1 MSYLSRVEIDY
12 KKPSSLRD
20 LKSVGAFHN
29 WVEQSFPDEWE
40 NHERS
45 RKLWRVD
52 VLHGKHYLLIVS
64 DSEPDL
70 QRLEMYGVAGTASSK
85 NYDKFLGSLM
95 NGMRMQF
102 RVTLNPVVSISDT
115 AETRTTRGRVVP
127 HVTYDQ
133 QMNFLLNRAQ
143 KLGFSLNEN
152 EFAIVERG
160 YSLFTKSE
168 KPIRLS
174 KVVYQGILTI
184 SDVDIMRKTLL
195 EGIGKK
201 KAYGFGMMTV
211 IPLGN

>member
-12 KKPSSLRD
+12 KKPKSQID

-29 WVEQSFPDEWE
+29 WVEQSFPEEWG
-40 NHERS
+40 NRERS

-52 VLHGKHYLLIVS
+52 VLRGKHYLLIVS
-64 DSEPDL
+64 DSKPDL
-70 QRLEMYGVAGTASSK
+70 RRLETYGVAGTASAK
-85 NYDKFLGSLM
+85 NYDKFLNSLR

-115 AETRTTRGRVVP
+115 PDARTSRGRVVP
-127 HVTYDQ
+127 HVTYAQ
-133 QMNFLLNRAQ
+133 QMNFLLDRAQ

-152 EFAIVERG
+152 EFTIIERG
-160 YSLFTKSE
+160 YSLFMKSV

-174 KVVYQGILTI
+174 KAVYQGVLTI
-184 SDVDIMRKTLL
+184 SDADVMRKTLV

-211 IPLGN
+211 IPLG

>member
-12 KKPSSLRD
+12 KKPKSQID

-29 WVEQSFPDEWE
+29 WVEQSFPEEWG
-40 NHERS
+40 NRERS

-52 VLHGKHYLLIVS
+52 VLRGKHYLLIVS
-64 DSEPDL
+64 DSKPDL
-70 QRLEMYGVAGTASSK
+70 RRLETYGVAGTASAK
-85 NYDKFLGSLM
+85 NYDKFLNSLI

-115 AETRTTRGRVVP
+115 PDARTSRGRVVP
-127 HVTYDQ
+127 HVTYAQ
-133 QMNFLLNRAQ
+133 QMNFLLDRAQ

-152 EFAIVERG
+152 EFTIIERG
-160 YSLFTKSE
+160 YSLFMKSV

-174 KVVYQGILTI
+174 KAVYQGVLTI
-184 SDVDIMRKTLL
+184 SDADVMRKTLV

-211 IPLGN
+211 IPLG

>member
-12 KKPSSLRD
+12 KKPKSQID

-29 WVEQSFPDEWE
+29 WVEQSFPEEWG
-40 NHERS
+40 NRERS

-52 VLHGKHYLLIVS
+52 VLRGKHYLLIVS
-64 DSEPDL
+64 DSKPDL
-70 QRLEMYGVAGTASSK
+70 RRLETYGVAGTASAK
-85 NYDKFLGSLM
+85 NYDKFLNSLR

-115 AETRTTRGRVVP
+115 PDARTSRGRVVP
-127 HVTYDQ
+127 HVTYAQ
-133 QMNFLLNRAQ
+133 QMNFLLDRAQ

-152 EFAIVERG
+152 EFTIIERG
-160 YSLFTKSE
+160 YSLFMKSV

-174 KVVYQGILTI
+174 KAVYQGILTI
-184 SDVDIMRKTLL
+184 SDADVMRKTLV

-211 IPLGN
+211 IPLG

>member
-12 KKPSSLRD
+12 KKPKSQID

-29 WVEQSFPDEWE
+29 WVEQSFPEEWE
-40 NHERS
+40 NRERS

-52 VLHGKHYLLIVS
+52 VLRGKHYLLIVS
-64 DSEPDL
+64 DSIPDL
-70 QRLEMYGVAGTASSK
+70 RRLETYGVAGTASAK
-85 NYDKFLGSLM
+85 NYDKFLNSLR

-115 AETRTTRGRVVP
+115 LDARTSRGRVVP
-127 HVTYDQ
+127 HVTYAQ
-133 QMNFLLNRAQ
+133 QMNFLLDRAQ

-152 EFAIVERG
+152 EFTIIERG
-160 YSLFTKSE
+160 YSLFMKSV

-174 KVVYQGILTI
+174 KAVYQGVLTI
-184 SDVDIMRKTLL
+184 SDADVMRKTLV

-211 IPLGN
+211 IPLG

>member
-12 KKPSSLRD
+12 KKPKSQID

-29 WVEQSFPDEWE
+29 WVEQSFPEEWG
-40 NHERS
+40 NRERS

-52 VLHGKHYLLIVS
+52 VLRGKHYLLIVS
-64 DSEPDL
+64 DSKPDL
-70 QRLEMYGVAGTASSK
+70 RRLETYGVAGTASAK
-85 NYDKFLGSLM
+85 NYDKFLNSLV
-95 NGMRMQF
+95 NGMRMHF

-115 AETRTTRGRVVP
+115 PDARTSRGRVVP
-127 HVTYDQ
+127 HVTYAQ
-133 QMNFLLNRAQ
+133 QMNFLLDRAQ

-152 EFAIVERG
+152 EFTVIERG
-160 YSLFTKSE
+160 YSLFMKSV

-174 KVVYQGILTI
+174 KAVYQGVLTI
-184 SDVDIMRKTLL
+184 SDADVMRKTLV

-211 IPLGN
+211 IPLG

>member
-12 KKPSSLRD
+12 KKPKSQID

-29 WVEQSFPDEWE
+29 WVEQSFPEEWE
-40 NHERS
+40 NRERS

-52 VLHGKHYLLIVS
+52 VLRGKHYLLIVS
-64 DSEPDL
+64 DSKPDL
-70 QRLEMYGVAGTASSK
+70 RRLETYGVAGTASAK
-85 NYDKFLGSLM
+85 NYDKFLNSLV
-95 NGMRMQF
+95 NGMRMHF

-115 AETRTTRGRVVP
+115 PDARTSRGRVVP
-127 HVTYDQ
+127 HVTYAQ
-133 QMNFLLNRAQ
+133 QMNFLLDRAQ

-152 EFAIVERG
+152 EFTIIERG
-160 YSLFTKSE
+160 YSLFMKSV

-174 KVVYQGILTI
+174 KAVYQGVLTI
-184 SDVDIMRKTLL
+184 SDADVMRKTLV

-211 IPLGN
+211 IPLG

>member
-12 KKPSSLRD
+12 KKPKSQLD

-29 WVEQSFPDEWE
+29 WVEQSFPDEWI

-45 RKLWRVD
+45 RKLWRID
-52 VLHGKHYLLIVS
+52 SLNGKHYLLIVS
-64 DSEPDL
+64 DSEPNL
-70 QRLEMYGVAGTASSK
+70 QRLEMYGVAGTAASK
-85 NYDKFLGSLM
+85 NYDKFLLSLK

-102 RVTLNPVVSISDT
+102 RVTLNPVVSISDN

-143 KLGFSLNEN
+143 KLGFSLNES
-152 EFAIVERG
+152 EFTIVERG
-160 YSLFTKSE
+160 YSLFTKSK

-174 KVVYQGILTI
+174 KAVYQGILTI
-184 SDVDIMRKTLL
+184 CDADIMRKTLL

-201 KAYGFGMMTV
+201 KAYGFGMMTL

>member
-12 KKPSSLRD
+12 KKPKSQID

-29 WVEQSFPDEWE
+29 WVEQSFPEEWR
-40 NHERS
+40 NRERS

-52 VLHGKHYLLIVS
+52 VLRGKHYLLIVS
-64 DSEPDL
+64 DSKPDL
-70 QRLEMYGVAGTASSK
+70 RRLETYGVAGTASAK
-85 NYDKFLGSLM
+85 NYDKFLNSLR

-115 AETRTTRGRVVP
+115 PDARTSRGRVVP
-127 HVTYDQ
+127 HVTYAQ
-133 QMNFLLNRAQ
+133 QMNFLLDRAQ

-152 EFAIVERG
+152 EFAIIERG
-160 YSLFTKSE
+160 YSLFMKSV

-174 KVVYQGILTI
+174 KAVYQGVLTI
-184 SDVDIMRKTLL
+184 SDADVMRKTLV

-211 IPLGN
+211 IPLG

>member
-12 KKPSSLRD
+12 KKPKSQID

-29 WVEQSFPDEWE
+29 WVEQSFPEEWG
-40 NHERS
+40 NRERS

-52 VLHGKHYLLIVS
+52 VLRGKHYLLIVS
-64 DSEPDL
+64 DSKPDL
-70 QRLEMYGVAGTASSK
+70 RRLETYGVAGTASAK
-85 NYDKFLGSLM
+85 NYDKFLNSLI

-115 AETRTTRGRVVP
+115 PDARTSRGRVVP
-127 HVTYDQ
+127 HVTYAQ
-133 QMNFLLNRAQ
+133 QMNFLLDRAQ

-152 EFAIVERG
+152 EFTVIERG
-160 YSLFTKSE
+160 YSLFMKSV

-174 KVVYQGILTI
+174 KAVYQGVLTI
-184 SDVDIMRKTLL
+184 SDADVMRKTLV

-211 IPLGN
+211 IPLG

>member
-12 KKPSSLRD
+12 KKPKSQID

-29 WVEQSFPDEWE
+29 WVEQSFPEEWE
-40 NHERS
+40 NRERS

-52 VLHGKHYLLIVS
+52 VLRGKHYLLIVS
-64 DSEPDL
+64 DSKPDL
-70 QRLEMYGVAGTASSK
+70 RRLETYGVAGTASAK
-85 NYDKFLGSLM
+85 NYDKFLNSLI
-95 NGMRMQF
+95 NGMRMHF

-115 AETRTTRGRVVP
+115 PDARTSRGRVVP
-127 HVTYDQ
+127 HVTYAQ
-133 QMNFLLNRAQ
+133 QMNFLLDRAQ

-152 EFAIVERG
+152 EFTVIERG
-160 YSLFTKSE
+160 YSLFMKSV

-174 KVVYQGILTI
+174 KAVYQGVLTI
-184 SDVDIMRKTLL
+184 SDADVMRKTLV

-211 IPLGN
+211 IPLG

>member
-12 KKPSSLRD
+12 KKPKSQID

-29 WVEQSFPDEWE
+29 WVEQSFPEEWE
-40 NHERS
+40 NRERS

-52 VLHGKHYLLIVS
+52 VLRGKHYLLIVS
-64 DSEPDL
+64 DSKPDL
-70 QRLEMYGVAGTASSK
+70 RRLETYGVAGTASAK
-85 NYDKFLGSLM
+85 NYDKFLNSLI

-115 AETRTTRGRVVP
+115 PGARTSRGRVVP
-127 HVTYDQ
+127 HVTYAQ
-133 QMNFLLNRAQ
+133 QMNFLLDRAQ

-152 EFAIVERG
+152 EFTIIERG
-160 YSLFTKSE
+160 YSLFMKSV

-174 KVVYQGILTI
+174 KAVYQGVLTI
-184 SDVDIMRKTLL
+184 SDADVMRKTLV

-211 IPLGN
+211 IPLG

>member
-12 KKPSSLRD
+12 KKPKSQID

-29 WVEQSFPDEWE
+29 WVEQSFPEEWE
-40 NHERS
+40 NRERS

-52 VLHGKHYLLIVS
+52 VLRGKHYLLIVS
-64 DSEPDL
+64 DSTPDL
-70 QRLEMYGVAGTASSK
+70 RRLETYGVAGTASAK
-85 NYDKFLGSLM
+85 NYDKFLNSLR

-115 AETRTTRGRVVP
+115 PDARTSRGRVVP
-127 HVTYDQ
+127 HVTYAQ
-133 QMNFLLNRAQ
+133 QMNFLLDRAQ

-152 EFAIVERG
+152 EFTVIERG
-160 YSLFTKSE
+160 YSLFMKSV

-174 KVVYQGILTI
+174 KAVYQGILTI
-184 SDVDIMRKTLL
+184 SDADVMRKTLV

-211 IPLGN
+211 IPLG